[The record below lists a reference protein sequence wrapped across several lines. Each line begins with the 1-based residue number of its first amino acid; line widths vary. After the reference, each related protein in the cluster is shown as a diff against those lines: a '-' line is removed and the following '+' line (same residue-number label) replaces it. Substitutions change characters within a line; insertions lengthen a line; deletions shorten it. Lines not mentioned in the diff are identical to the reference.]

1 MEQQAIVTYKRF
13 GFTLEVFPNRIE
25 ISDELAFPGL
35 RKRQIIPVRNI
46 SYVERKPS
54 NRIVVTTNDGKRRSF
69 VCGHK
74 TREVYAAILGA
85 L

>member
-13 GFTLEVFPNRIE
+13 GFQLRVYGNRLEIE
-25 ISDELAFPGL
+25 ELGFLWL
-35 RKRQIIPVRNI
+35 RKRQLIPFRNI
-46 SYVERKPS
+46 ANVERKLS

-69 VCGHK
+69 VCGLK
-74 TREVYAAILGA
+74 TKAVYEAILGA

>member
-25 ISDELAFPGL
+25 ISELAFLWL
-35 RKRQIIPVRNI
+35 RKRQIIPFRNI
-46 SYVERKPS
+46 SNVERKLS